1 MYRYLLAHLFSNLPR
16 INRGTAIRSASVI
29 FVAIAMSGC
38 GNKGDLYLPEDVSVT
53 YQASG
58 SSTQSYQTFSH
69 QDFSHQDFSHQ
80 DFSHQ
85 DSSHQTLANQNK
97 E

>member
-1 MYRYLLAHLFSNLPR
+1 MYRYLLAYFFSNLPR
-16 INRGTAIRSASVI
+16 INRGTAIRSAGVI

-69 QDFSHQDFSHQ
+69 QDFSHQD
-80 DFSHQ
+80 
-85 DSSHQTLANQNK
+85 SSHQTLANQNK

>member
-38 GNKGDLYLPEDVSVT
+38 GNKGDLYVPEDGSVT

-58 SSTQSYQTFSH
+58 SSTQSYQTLSH
-69 QDFSHQDFSHQ
+69 QDSSHQDS
-80 DFSHQ
+80 SHQ